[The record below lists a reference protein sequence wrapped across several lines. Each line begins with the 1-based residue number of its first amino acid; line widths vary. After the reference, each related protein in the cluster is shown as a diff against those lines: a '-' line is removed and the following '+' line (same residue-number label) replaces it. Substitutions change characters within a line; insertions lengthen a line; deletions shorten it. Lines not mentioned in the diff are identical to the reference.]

1 MRSRLF
7 FRLLALSALGPL
19 VAACGIGQQIA
30 NIGQP
35 PPLRP
40 IVYPHEEN
48 AAFRPIRGLPMPPKD
63 LSKAAPDSLWRPGA
77 RQFFKDERARQVG
90 DILTVLINI
99 SDQAQV
105 KDTSNQ
111 SRNTTENAN
120 LSNFFGAEAAPVA
133 GGVSGLGHIFKNV
146 DPSKLVNLGSQNGF
160 TGSASTDR
168 QDTISTTVAAMVTQ
182 VLPNGNLV
190 IYGNQ
195 EVRVN
200 YEVRDLTISGI
211 VRREDITADDTI
223 NQNQIAEER
232 ISYGGRG
239 QLTQMQQPP
248 YGDQLYNILFPF

>member
-7 FRLLALSALGPL
+7 FRLGVLSALGL
-19 VAACGIGQQIA
+19 GTTACSIGQQLT
-30 NIGQP
+30 NIGRP
-35 PPLRP
+35 PALRP
-40 IVYPHEEN
+40 IVTGREQRT
-48 AAFRPIRGLPMPPKD
+48 AFRQIHGLPMPPPD
-63 LSKAAPDSLWRPGA
+63 HTPGSPDSLWRPGA
-77 RQFFKDERARQVG
+77 RQFFKDERARAVG
-90 DILTVLINI
+90 DIVTVNVNI

-105 KDTSNQ
+105 QDATNE
-111 SRNTTENAN
+111 SRNTTENAA
-120 LSNFFGAEAAPVA
+120 LSNFFGAEAAGA
-133 GGVSGLGHIFKNV
+133 AGVSGLGHIFKNV
-146 DPSKLVNLGSQNGF
+146 DPSKLVNTSSQNGF

-168 QDTISTTVAAMVTQ
+168 QDTISTTIAAMVTQ

-211 VRREDITADDTI
+211 IRREDITSDDTI

>member
-1 MRSRLF
+1 MRSQLF
-7 FRLLALSALGPL
+7 FRLLAFSVLGFGTSA
-19 VAACGIGQQIA
+19 CSIGQQLA
-30 NIGQP
+30 NVGRP

-40 IVYPHEEN
+40 IVNKREKET
-48 AAFRPIRGLPMPPKD
+48 AFRPISGLPMPPQEEGKP
-63 LSKAAPDSLWRPGA
+63 SPDSLWRLGA
-77 RQFFKDERARQVG
+77 RQFFKDERARRVG
-90 DILTVLINI
+90 DILTINVDI

-105 KDTSNQ
+105 KDATTG
-111 SRNTTENAN
+111 SRNTSENAN

-168 QDTISTTVAAMVTQ
+168 QDTISTTIAAMVTQ

-248 YGDQLYNILFPF
+248 YGDQVYNILFPF

>member
-1 MRSRLF
+1 
-7 FRLLALSALGPL
+7 
-19 VAACGIGQQIA
+19 
-30 NIGQP
+30 
-35 PPLRP
+35 
-40 IVYPHEEN
+40 
-48 AAFRPIRGLPMPPKD
+48 
-63 LSKAAPDSLWRPGA
+63 LWRPGA
-77 RQFFKDERARQVG
+77 RQFFKDERARAVG
-90 DILTVLINI
+90 DIVTVNVNI
-99 SDQAQV
+99 ADQAQV
-105 KDTSNQ
+105 QDATNE

-120 LSNFFGAEAAPVA
+120 LSNFFGAEAAGA
-133 GGVSGLGHIFKNV
+133 SGVSGLGHIFKNV
-146 DPSKLVNLGSQNGF
+146 DPAKLVNLGSQNGF

-168 QDTISTTVAAMVTQ
+168 QDTISTTIAAIVTQ

-200 YEVRDLTISGI
+200 NEVRDLTISGI
-211 VRREDITADDTI
+211 IRRVDITSNDTI